1 MAGFYGRI
9 SNTNK
14 SAFTFD
20 ITYPSRVVMDER
32 AQDDGVFIGRYVE
45 VEYDDPPLTGYKD
58 GGNTG
63 YWEKLKV
70 YNKATIDG
78 TLQVLPGLQRRRIE
92 EYELFTEGDYNYDAF
107 SQAKIDK
114 YY

>member
-32 AQDDGVFIGRYVE
+32 AADDGVFIGRYVE

-58 GGNTG
+58 GDNFYNDALEWYKNNTKKDS
-63 YWEKLKV
+63 ENV
-70 YNKATIDG
+70 
-78 TLQVLPGLQRRRIE
+78 
-92 EYELFTEGDYNYDAF
+92 
-107 SQAKIDK
+107 
-114 YY
+114 